1 MKEKQDLKK
10 QLIIL
15 SIVLVL
21 VIILAIVMNMN
32 SRENESYTKIKD
44 STENQTITQ
53 EPSVD
58 DFMDK
63 LKGLVEETTTNT
75 NNSENTTNE
84 EQDSIN
90 YEETEII
97 ELDTGEIVL
106 FNEQEHE
113 E

>member
-21 VIILAIVMNMN
+21 VIILAIVLNMN
-32 SRENESYTKIKD
+32 NREDESYTKIKD
-44 STENQTITQ
+44 STINQNTTQ

-63 LKGLVEETTTNT
+63 LKGLVEETTET
-75 NNSENTTNE
+75 NNNENTTNE
-84 EQDSIN
+84 EKNPIN

>member
-21 VIILAIVMNMN
+21 VIILAIIMNMN

-44 STENQTITQ
+44 STENQTTTQ
-53 EPSVD
+53 EPSVE

-63 LKGLVEETTTNT
+63 LKGLVEETTTST
-75 NNSENTTNE
+75 NENATNE
-84 EQDSIN
+84 EQNSIN

-106 FNEQEHE
+106 FNEQDHGE
-113 E
+113 

>member
-15 SIVLVL
+15 SIILVL
-21 VIILAIVMNMN
+21 VIILAIILNMN

-44 STENQTITQ
+44 STVNQNRSQ
-53 EPSVD
+53 ETSVD

-63 LKGLVEETTTNT
+63 LKGLVEESKNDEQNT
-75 NNSENTTNE
+75 
-84 EQDSIN
+84 IN

-113 E
+113 D

>member
-10 QLIIL
+10 QVIIL

-32 SRENESYTKIKD
+32 SRGNDSHTKIKD
-44 STENQTITQ
+44 STVNQNTTQ
-53 EPSVD
+53 QPSVEE
-58 DFMDK
+58 FMDK
-63 LKGLVEETTTNT
+63 LKGLVEETTP
-75 NNSENTTNE
+75 NNNNQNTTNE
-84 EQDSIN
+84 GENSIN

-106 FNEQEHE
+106 FNEQNHE

>member
-21 VIILAIVMNMN
+21 VIILAIIMNMN

-44 STENQTITQ
+44 STENQTTTQ

-63 LKGLVEETTTNT
+63 LKGLVEETTNT

-84 EQDSIN
+84 EQNSIN
-90 YEETEII
+90 YEKTEII